1 MSRARAKLERLERD
15 TAPEPIGTIVVELVP
30 VELVPL
36 GADGRPL
43 DVFEVI
49 TEHTEGDP

>member
-15 TAPEPIGTIVVELVP
+15 TAPPPIGVIVVDLVP
-30 VELVPL
+30 VELVPV
-36 GADGRPL
+36 GDDGRPV

-49 TEHTEGDP
+49 TEHTEGEP